1 MALSNWDTA
10 GKEEGSLYVVL
21 LISRNKDNRNVE
33 NFTERKQSFV
43 CHSVNPMTDE
53 RLKEKF
59 KDFLSNG
66 VPGETCRLYIS
77 VNKRDEEKAKKA
89 LMVEL
94 ITKDDVKLSRIAAIT
109 ASLCAKKENA
119 AENKWMFDFDID
131 NESKLEEFVSDI
143 KEICPDMV
151 IETHRTPHGYAVIVE
166 HGFDTRKLLEKWGK
180 DIELK
185 RDDMLLVCWDTKA
198 K

>member
-10 GKEEGSLYVVL
+10 EKEEGSLYVVL

-43 CHSVNPMTDE
+43 YHSVHPMTDE

-59 KDFLSNG
+59 KDFLSGG
-66 VPGETCRLYIS
+66 VPGETCRLYVS

-109 ASLCAKKENA
+109 ASICAKKKNA
-119 AENKWMFDFDID
+119 AENKWMFDFDIND
-131 NESKLEEFVSDI
+131 ESKLKEFVRDI
-143 KEICPDMV
+143 KDLNV
-151 IETHRTPHGYAVIVE
+151 VSHIETHRTAHGYAVIVE
-166 HGFDTRKLLEKWGK
+166 HGFDTRKLLDKWGK
-180 DIELK
+180 DVELK
-185 RDDMLLVCWDTKA
+185 RDDMLLVCWDTKE

>member
-43 CHSVNPMTDE
+43 YNSVNPMTDE

-59 KDFLSNG
+59 KNFLSGG
-66 VPGETCRLYIS
+66 VPGETCRLYVS

-89 LMVEL
+89 LTVEL
-94 ITKDDVKLSRIAAIT
+94 ITKDNIKLSRIAAIT

-119 AENKWMFDFDID
+119 AENKWMFDFDIND
-131 NESKLEEFVSDI
+131 ESKLKEFVRDI
-143 KEICPDMV
+143 KDLNV
-151 IETHRTPHGYAVIVE
+151 VSHIETHRTAHGYAVIVG

-180 DIELK
+180 DVELK
-185 RDDMLLVCWDTKA
+185 RDDMLLVYWDTKE

>member
-21 LISRNKDNRNVE
+21 LISRNKYNRNVE
-33 NFTERKQSFV
+33 NFTEIKQSFV
-43 CHSVNPMTDE
+43 YHSVHPMTDE

-59 KDFLSNG
+59 KDFLSGG
-66 VPGETCRLYIS
+66 VPGETCRLYVS

-109 ASLCAKKENA
+109 ASICAKKENA
-119 AENKWMFDFDID
+119 AENKWMFDFDIND
-131 NESKLEEFVSDI
+131 ESKLKEFVRDI
-143 KEICPDMV
+143 KDLNV
-151 IETHRTPHGYAVIVE
+151 VSHIETHRTAHGYAVIVE
-166 HGFDTRKLLEKWGK
+166 HGFDTRKLLDKWGK
-180 DIELK
+180 DVELK
-185 RDDMLLVCWDTKA
+185 RDDMLLVCWDTKE